1 MASGR
6 SREVRS
12 ARTYI
17 LDLREA
23 REDLLVA
30 VLYLTVFF
38 LQHEFVLLNLPV
50 LVPIRAIGQYRLR
63 QVMQLVPDI
72 VEHQLMILFLLVLAR
87 PSSYM
92 VE

>member
-1 MASGR
+1 M
-6 SREVRS
+6 
-12 ARTYI
+12 TYI
-17 LDLREA
+17 LDLGEA

-30 VLYLTVFF
+30 VLDLTVFL

-50 LVPIRAIGQYRLR
+50 LVPIGAIGQYSFR

-87 PSSYM
+87 DHQITR
-92 VE
+92 VD

>member
-1 MASGR
+1 
-6 SREVRS
+6 V
-12 ARTYI
+12 TYI
-17 LDLREA
+17 LDLGET

-30 VLYLTVFF
+30 VLDLTVFL

-50 LVPIRAIGQYRLR
+50 LVPIRAIGQHSLR

-87 PSSYM
+87 PSSYTGR
-92 VE
+92 VRLT